1 MNPSAI
7 HNSTSSSL
15 SKSKSF
21 GNKEQYANNCF
32 KVAERS
38 RYLNI
43 RAQRIPPSSFN
54 LHISL
59 FDTSFKCSTSSF
71 FVLNNLPG
79 ATKAKGKPP
88 HFLTIPSAY
97 GLSGK
102 FQS

>member
-1 MNPSAI
+1 MIPSAI
-7 HNSTSSSL
+7 HNSTTSSL

-21 GNKEQYANNCF
+21 ENKEQYANNCF

-59 FDTSFKCSTSSF
+59 FDTSFQCSTSSF
-71 FVLNNLPG
+71 FVLPG

-97 GLSGK
+97 GLSDK